1 MAELF
6 WLSDAQW
13 ERIRPHLPEY
23 KRGFRRVD
31 DRRVISGIIHVL
43 LTGTPWRAAPKEY
56 GPARTLYNR
65 FRRWA
70 EKGIWEAMFASLA
83 DEAFPERVVIDSTIV
98 RAHRSARGGKGGRGD
113 NASDGRAV
121 APRPR
126 STS

>member
-13 ERIRPHLPEY
+13 ERIRPHLPKY
-23 KRGFRRVD
+23 RRGFRRVD

-43 LTGTPWRAAPKEY
+43 QTGIPWRAAPSAY
-56 GPARTLYNR
+56 GPGRTLYNR

-83 DEAFPERVVIDSTIV
+83 DEEFAELVVIDSTIV
-98 RAHRSARGGKGGRGD
+98 RAHRSARGGKGGRGN
-113 NASDGRAV
+113 NASGVRAV

-126 STS
+126 SIS